1 MRIPRRP
8 GSVARAVTRAAL
20 LAVLPALPVVSAAA
34 QAPAAPAPA
43 TRVAATDAV
52 PVREWKVPW
61 EDSRPRDPIADGTG
75 RVWFV
80 GQAGNYVATLDPNTG
95 KFRRYEIPAGTN
107 PHNVVV
113 GPDGNAWYAG
123 NRNGHIGRIEPA
135 SGKVT
140 RFPMPDTSVRDLWFT
155 AQFGNVV
162 GRLTP
167 RTGQVRLVKIPTAQA
182 RPYGLVMDAKGRP
195 WFDLFGTN
203 QIGTIAPQSMRLRT
217 YALPSDRARP
227 RRIAVTSDNAVWYVD
242 YARGFLGRL
251 DPASGAVKEW
261 PNPGGGASLPY
272 AMTVDDRDRLWFV
285 ETGKQPNRLVG
296 FDPRTEQFFGETPIE
311 SGGGTVRHMTFDRR
325 SGQVWFGTDVGTIGR
340 ASVGSGAKRPIS
352 E

>member
-1 MRIPRRP
+1 VHIARRSGP
-8 GSVARAVTRAAL
+8 AARATAGAAL
-20 LAVLPALPVVSAAA
+20 LLLSALPAAA
-34 QAPAAPAPA
+34 QSRAD
-43 TRVAATDAV
+43 VV

-61 EDSRPRDPIADGTG
+61 EDSRPRDPIADAEG

-80 GQAGNYVATLDPNTG
+80 GQAGNYVAYLDPSSG
-95 KFRRYEIPAGTN
+95 QFKRYEIPAGTN

-123 NRNGHIGRIEPA
+123 NRNGHIGRIEP
-135 SGKVT
+135 GTGRVT
-140 RFPMPDTSVRDLWFT
+140 RFPMPDTSVKDPHTMMFAPDGDLWFT

-162 GRLTP
+162 GRLSP
-167 RTGQVRLVKIPTAQA
+167 KTGQIRLVQIPTAKA

-203 QIGTIAPQSMRLRT
+203 QIGTIDPASMRLRT
-217 YALPSDRARP
+217 YALPAERARP

-251 DPASGAVKEW
+251 DPASGAVREW

-296 FDPRTEQFFGETPIE
+296 FDPRTERFFGETTIE

-340 ASVGSGAKRPIS
+340 ASVGAGERRPIS